1 MNQGAPLSELSLQ
14 GWEGQRG
21 CPALPMAGRGLQ
33 GMPASSVGCA
43 FLTGRADQGSTAA
56 ICTQASWYLKLLG
69 VALKNRVLGE
79 GTC

>member
-33 GMPASSVGCA
+33 GMLASSVGCA
-43 FLTGRADQGSTAA
+43 FLTGLADQGSTAA
-56 ICTQASWYLKLLG
+56 SWCLKLLG